1 MLNRL
6 KEKGYKR
13 VAGGTVGGGRAACL
27 GKGERREEEE
37 GRRAAG
43 EAEGTAFAVTK
54 CEALHALIPVH
65 KSHRQ
70 IKPST

>member
-6 KEKGYKR
+6 KERGIN
-13 VAGGTVGGGRAACL
+13 GWLVGL
-27 GKGERREEEE
+27 WEEVGLPGE
-37 GRRAAG
+37 GRG
-43 EAEGTAFAVTK
+43 VEGTAFAVTK

>member
-1 MLNRL
+1 M
-6 KEKGYKR
+6 
-13 VAGGTVGGGRAACL
+13 VGGGGAAG
-27 GKGERREEEE
+27 GKRERR
-37 GRRAAG
+37 G
-43 EAEGTAFAVTK
+43 EVEGTAFAVTK

>member
-1 MLNRL
+1 MLNQP
-6 KEKGYKR
+6 KEKGINGR
-13 VAGGTVGGGRAACL
+13 LVGW
-27 GKGERREEEE
+27 RE
-37 GRRAAG
+37 GMG
-43 EAEGTAFAVTK
+43 MEGTAFAVTK